1 MRSSLLFHVGEIIDD
16 VDFGAA
22 DHLERGEDRYPGRCA
37 IPTSPQACASELPRT
52 PAVHTTVAV
61 GTVVPSRRWT
71 ASRVTCCTT
80 ACNRPSH
87 DHRGPIRPRDASP
100 SRPSASEPNHDDLL
114 RLTGGALAG
123 AQIPTDVS
131 DTLSLGGAD
140 LR

>member
-1 MRSSLLFHVGEIIDD
+1 M
-16 VDFGAA
+16 
-22 DHLERGEDRYPGRCA
+22 
-37 IPTSPQACASELPRT
+37 
-52 PAVHTTVAV
+52 
-61 GTVVPSRRWT
+61 
-71 ASRVTCCTT
+71 T
-80 ACNRPSH
+80 ACSSVLSREGMLLGPGH
-87 DHRGPIRPRDASP
+87 DHRGPIIPRDASP